1 MFKKP
6 LLIAEIS
13 GNHEGDFGKKKVNK
27 DLKVGQFVLK
37 EDINE

>member
-13 GNHEGDFGKKKVNK
+13 GNHEGDFGKKVNK